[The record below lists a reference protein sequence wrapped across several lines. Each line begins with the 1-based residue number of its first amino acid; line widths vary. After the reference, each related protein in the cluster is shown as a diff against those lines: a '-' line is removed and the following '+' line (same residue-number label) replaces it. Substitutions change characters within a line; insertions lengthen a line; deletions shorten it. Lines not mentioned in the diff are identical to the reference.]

1 MWVMVKAT
9 GITMVVGGERVASA
23 LEVMAVTVMV
33 KAGPEA
39 MVAEKTAEATAA
51 AMRMLMSAAAAV
63 VEAAMAAQVTLAV
76 TAVIAAEA
84 VVLETVVAE
93 ASMV

>member
-1 MWVMVKAT
+1 
-9 GITMVVGGERVASA
+9 MVVGGERVASA

-51 AMRMLMSAAAAV
+51 AMRMLMSAAV
-63 VEAAMAAQVTLAV
+63 
-76 TAVIAAEA
+76 A